1 MIDALVYSASSHLVQ
16 STVFAGAAALLTL
29 AFRANRAQ
37 VRFWL
42 WLSASLKFLIPFALL
57 SIAGS
62 HIRAWAPASALA
74 GIGAT
79 TPSFYAT
86 ESLRHFSDDP
96 LAGFASSAGAPSIN
110 RTTLDKVIAVVWLS
124 GVLCVALIRL
134 RGWRRIRLLIRD
146 SVSTDIAAP
155 VEVRASPGLM
165 EPGVVGS
172 MRPLLLLPVGFA
184 ERLSPSEMK
193 AILAHEL
200 CHVRRRDNLL
210 VSIHMI
216 VEAIFWFH
224 PLVWWIGAR
233 LIEERECACDE
244 DVVSRGNAPDLY
256 AETILKVC
264 KWSIESPL
272 ACVAGVTGG
281 NLKRRIEQ
289 IMNVQ
294 DVPGLSFAKK
304 VSLAIA
310 GAAVLM
316 APVLV
321 GIAKAPAILAQS
333 PSGVPQW
340 QAAAGGHMDFDVA
353 SVKMLKPGSRGR
365 DAYFAL
371 DSGDGFR
378 TDSGENPHGRLSA
391 TFPLPIYISF
401 AYKLSMTPE
410 LRHAML
416 ASLPK
421 WVDTDVIEIDAK
433 ASGNPTKDQ
442 MRLMM
447 QSLLA
452 ERFHLAV
459 HYETQEMPVYAMTL
473 IKPGTWGP
481 KLIRHDD
488 GPSCDVSGPQ
498 HPVTGMSDPGA
509 EVFPRICEAQST
521 VPGKNG
527 RIVQGARNTT
537 MALFAGFLGRT
548 AGRPVVDRTGI
559 TDRIDY
565 RLEWTL
571 ESKPVCLPGPC
582 PGTPGVEVEPDPNPV
597 TFVEAVREQL
607 GLKLQPTKAP
617 LRILVID
624 HIERPSEN

>member
-1 MIDALVYSASSHLVQ
+1 MIDTVVFTASSHLVQ
-16 STVFAGAAALLTL
+16 STLFAGAAALLTL
-29 AFRANRAQ
+29 AFRANKAE

-62 HIRAWAPASALA
+62 HIGTWAPPSSVE
-74 GIGAT
+74 GIGAAVPT
-79 TPSFYAT
+79 FLTA
-86 ESLRHFSDDP
+86 ESSH
-96 LAGFASSAGAPSIN
+96 SSGGTLGGVGSSEGAPAAD
-110 RTTLDKVIAVVWLS
+110 RTTLYKEIAVVWLC
-124 GVLCVALIRL
+124 GVVCVALIRL
-134 RGWRRIRLLIRD
+134 RGWWRIRRLIRG
-146 SVSTDIAAP
+146 SVFTDIAAP
-155 VEVRASPGLM
+155 IETRSSPGLM
-165 EPGVVGS
+165 EPGVVGWR
-172 MRPLLLLPVGFA
+172 RPLLLLPEGLA

-216 VEAIFWFH
+216 VEAVFWFH

-256 AETILKVC
+256 AEAILKVC
-264 KWSIESPL
+264 RWSTESPL

-289 IMNVQ
+289 IMDAR

-304 VSLAIA
+304 AALAIA
-310 GAAVLM
+310 GVAVLM

-321 GIAKAPAILAQS
+321 GIANAPPILAQS
-333 PSGVPQW
+333 GSGAPQW
-340 QAAAGGHMDFDVA
+340 QAAAGGHMAFEVA
-353 SVKMLKPGSRGR
+353 SIKLMKPGSRGHAPNFPLDNG
-365 DAYFAL
+365 DAF
-371 DSGDGFR
+371 
-378 TDSGENPHGRLSA
+378 TNPPSGESPHGRFSA
-391 TFPLPIYISF
+391 AFPLPAFLSF
-401 AYKLSMTPE
+401 AYKLSLTPDQ
-410 LRHAML
+410 RHAML
-416 ASLPK
+416 ARLPK
-421 WVDTDVIEIDAK
+421 WVDTDLFEIDAK
-433 ASGNPTKDQ
+433 AAGNPTKDQ

-459 HYETQEMPVYAMTL
+459 HYETQEMPVYVLTL

-481 KLIRHDD
+481 KLIRHAD
-488 GPSCDVSGPQ
+488 GPPCVVSGPRD
-498 HPVTGMSDPGA
+498 PTTGLAEPGA
-509 EVFPRICEAQST
+509 DVFPPKCETQTT

-527 RIVQGARNTT
+527 RRVSGSRNTT
-537 MALFAGFLGRT
+537 IALLAEFLSRT
-548 AGRPVVDRTGI
+548 GGRPVVDRTGV

-565 RLEWTL
+565 RMEWTP
-571 ESKPVCLPGPC
+571 ESNGPGI
-582 PGTPGVEVEPDPNPV
+582 PGVEVEPDPNPV
-597 TFVEAVREQL
+597 TFMDAVRDQL
-607 GLKLQPTKAP
+607 GLKLRSTKAP
-617 LRILVID
+617 VRTFVVD

>member
-1 MIDALVYSASSHLVQ
+1 MIDALIYSASSHLVQ

-29 AFRANRAQ
+29 AFRANRAE

-62 HIRAWAPASALA
+62 HIRAWAPASSLE
-74 GIGAT
+74 GIGAAAPT
-79 TPSFYAT
+79 FLGAGS
-86 ESLRHFSDDP
+86 SHFSGDT
-96 LAGFASSAGAPSIN
+96 LRGVGSSAGAPAFD
-110 RTTLDKVIAVVWLS
+110 RTTLYKAIVGVWLC
-124 GVLCVALIRL
+124 GVVCVALIRL
-134 RGWRRIRLLIRD
+134 RGWRRIRLLIRA

-165 EPGVVGS
+165 EPGVVGWK
-172 MRPLLLLPVGFA
+172 RPLLLLPQGIA
-184 ERLSPSEMK
+184 ERLAPAEMN

-264 KWSIESPL
+264 KWSTESPL

-281 NLKRRIEQ
+281 DLKRRIEQ
-289 IMNVQ
+289 IMDAR
-294 DVPGLSFAKK
+294 DVPGLSFRKK
-304 VSLAIA
+304 AALASA
-310 GAAVLM
+310 GAVALM

-321 GIAKAPAILAQS
+321 GIANAPAVLAQYS
-333 PSGVPQW
+333 SGAPQW
-340 QAAAGGHMDFDVA
+340 EAAAGGHMAFEVA
-353 SVKMLKPGSRGR
+353 SVKLLKPGS
-365 DAYFAL
+365 
-371 DSGDGFR
+371 GFR
-378 TDSGENPHGRLSA
+378 APNFPLAGDWFRTESGENPHGRLSVA
-391 TFPLPIYISF
+391 FPLPRYIEF
-401 AYKLSMTPE
+401 AYKLTLQPE
-410 LRHAML
+410 LRQAMV
-416 ASLPK
+416 ARLPK
-421 WVDTDVIEIDAK
+421 WVDTDFIEIETK
-433 ASGNPTKDQ
+433 AAGNPTKDQ

-452 ERFHLAV
+452 ERLHLAV
-459 HYETQEMPVYAMTL
+459 HYETQEMPVFALTL

-481 KLIRHDD
+481 KLIRHAD
-488 GPSCDVSGPQ
+488 GPPCDVSGRQDPA
-498 HPVTGMSDPGA
+498 TGLPDPGA
-509 EVFPRICEAQST
+509 AVFPPDCQSDT
-521 VPGKNG
+521 SVSGKNG
-527 RIVQGARNTT
+527 RHVQGSRNTT
-537 MALFAGFLGRT
+537 MALLAESLGRMGGS
-548 AGRPVVDRTGI
+548 GRPVVDRTGI
-559 TDRIDY
+559 TERIDY

-571 ESKPVCLPGPC
+571 ESNSPPNGPR
-582 PGTPGVEVEPDPNPV
+582 TPGVDVEPDPNPV
-597 TFVEAVREQL
+597 TFVDAVRDQL
-607 GLKLQPTKAP
+607 GLKLQATKGP

-624 HIERPSEN
+624 HVERPTEN

>member
-16 STVFAGAAALLTL
+16 STVFAAAAALLTL
-29 AFRANRAQ
+29 AFRANRAE

-62 HIRAWAPASALA
+62 QIRAWAPASSLE

-79 TPSFYAT
+79 VPTFSFAA
-86 ESLRHFSDDP
+86 ESFRHSSGDP
-96 LAGFASSAGAPSIN
+96 PAGLAASAGASAFD
-110 RTTLDKVIAVVWLS
+110 RTTLYRVIAGVWLC
-124 GVLCVALIRL
+124 GVVCVALIRL

-146 SVSTDIAAP
+146 SVATDIAAP
-155 VEVRASPGLM
+155 VAVRASPGLT
-165 EPGVVGS
+165 EPGVAGW
-172 MRPLLLLPVGFA
+172 MRPLLLLPEGFA
-184 ERLSPSEMK
+184 ERLSPSEME

-256 AETILKVC
+256 AEALVKVC
-264 KWSIESPL
+264 RWSTESPT

-289 IMNVQ
+289 IMNAR

-304 VSLAIA
+304 AALTVA
-310 GAAVLM
+310 GAVVLM

-321 GIAKAPAILAQS
+321 GIADAPAIRAQS
-333 PSGVPQW
+333 PSGVPPW
-340 QAAAGGHMDFDVA
+340 QAAAGGHMAFEVA
-353 SVKMLKPGSRGR
+353 SVKLAKTGSIAPPQTFPLNPG
-365 DAYFAL
+365 DAFT
-371 DSGDGFR
+371 DPRSGA
-378 TDSGENPHGRLSA
+378 SPHGRFSDTWRVTA
-391 TFPLPIYISF
+391 FISF
-401 AYKLSMTPE
+401 AYKLMLSPE
-410 LRHAML
+410 QTEAMS
-416 ASLPK
+416 AHLPK
-421 WVDTDVIEIDAK
+421 WTNTDEFEIDAK
-433 ASGNPTKDQ
+433 AAGNPTKDQ

-459 HYETQEMPVYAMTL
+459 HYEMQEMPVYVLTL
-473 IKPGTWGP
+473 IKPGKWGP
-481 KLIRHDD
+481 MLIRHAD
-488 GPSCDVSGPQ
+488 GPPCDAPAGA
-498 HPVTGMSDPGA
+498 DPDA
-509 EVFPRICEAQST
+509 AVFPPVCDALKGMMR
-521 VPGKNG
+521 NG
-527 RIVQGARNTT
+527 HQVMGYRNAT
-537 MALFAGFLGRT
+537 MALLAWALSLPFGRT
-548 AGRPVVDRTGI
+548 GRPVVDRTGI

-565 RLEWTL
+565 RLEWTP
-571 ESKPVCLPGPC
+571 ESNGA
-582 PGTPGVEVEPDPNPV
+582 GTPGGDGPTDPPAL
-597 TFVEAVREQL
+597 TLMDAVRDQL
-607 GLKLQPTKAP
+607 GLKLQSTKAP
-617 LRILVID
+617 VQTLVID

>member
-1 MIDALVYSASSHLVQ
+1 MIDTLIYSASSHLVQ
-16 STVFAGAAALLTL
+16 STLFAGAAALLTL

-62 HIRAWAPASALA
+62 HIGTWAPPSSVE
-74 GIGAT
+74 GIGAAVPT
-79 TPSFYAT
+79 FLAAGS
-86 ESLRHFSDDP
+86 SHFSGDP
-96 LAGFASSAGAPSIN
+96 LAGFASSAGAPAFD
-110 RTTLDKVIAVVWLS
+110 RTTLDKVLAVVWLS
-124 GVLCVALIRL
+124 GVVWVALIRL
-134 RGWRRIRLLIRD
+134 RGWRRIRLLIRA

-155 VEVRASPGLM
+155 VETRASPGLM
-165 EPGVVGS
+165 EPGVVGWR
-172 MRPLLLLPVGFA
+172 RPLLLLPQGIA
-184 ERLSPSEMK
+184 ERLSPSEMN

-210 VSIHMI
+210 ALIHMI

-224 PLVWWIGAR
+224 PLVWWISAR

-256 AETILKVC
+256 AEAILKVC
-264 KWSIESPL
+264 RWSTESPL

-289 IMNVQ
+289 IMDAR

-304 VSLAIA
+304 AALAIA

-321 GIAKAPAILAQS
+321 GIASAPAMLAQIA
-333 PSGVPQW
+333 SGDTQW
-340 QAAAGGHMDFDVA
+340 EAAAGGHMAFEVA
-353 SVKMLKPGSRGR
+353 SVKLLKPGSRGR
-365 DAYFAL
+365 APNFPIG
-371 DSGDGFR
+371 GDGFR
-378 TDSGENPHGRLSA
+378 TDSGENPHGRLSVG
-391 TFPLPIYISF
+391 FQLPRYIEF
-401 AYKLSMTPE
+401 AYKLTMQPD
-410 LRHAML
+410 LRQAML
-416 ASLPK
+416 ARLPK
-421 WVDTDVIEIDAK
+421 WVDTDVVEIEAK
-433 ASGNPTKDQ
+433 AAGNPTKDQ

-452 ERFHLAV
+452 ERFHLVV
-459 HYETQEMPVYAMTL
+459 HYETQEVPIYALTL
-473 IKPGTWGP
+473 IKAGTWGP
-481 KLIRHDD
+481 KLIRHAD
-488 GPSCDVSGPQ
+488 GPPCDASGPQ
-498 HPVTGMSDPGA
+498 NPGTGMSDPGSG
-509 EVFPRICEAQST
+509 VFPARCESQTS

-527 RIVQGARNTT
+527 RIVQGTRNTT
-537 MALFAGFLGRT
+537 MALLAGFLART

-571 ESKPVCLPGPC
+571 EPNSPLP
-582 PGTPGVEVEPDPNPV
+582 PGVEVQPDPNPV
-597 TFVEAVREQL
+597 TFVDAVREQP
-607 GLKLQPTKAP
+607 GLKLQSTKAP
-617 LRILVID
+617 VQTLVID